1 MKQIPLLA
9 IILCVSFLA
18 KGLVAIA
25 DEFELFDK
33 PPVVRSV
40 KTAPQKPLD
49 LKQAEEQYKKKPLT
63 YAALKN
69 YFSALIE
76 ARRFKD
82 AQGILWK
89 HIDRLKAEDIHILTN
104 IHLVQKEYDLALKAI
119 TLQTSKDEKDYI
131 AFALLGKIRLALKN
145 EKLAIEAFN
154 TSIQTR
160 PDYEDAYLPLLDH
173 YKAKK
178 NNYEARIILQ
188 DMLKN
193 IGRKSQY
200 LALLCQLN
208 LEDKTY
214 QQALTVCKEAAQIDA
229 QSGLNQTNVGLALFY
244 TDDEALAL
252 KQLKSAADKHASSE
266 YSQIQYGLI
275 LQGKKD
281 FLNALKYFKRG
292 AAANEKAAPAWLGI
306 ALNSFEI
313 LKYDEALVAFKKAC
327 LLDKTTGPAF
337 RKAMITLRN
346 AKNVQWTA
354 LYEQASD
361 QCIFGN

>member
-18 KGLVAIA
+18 KGLVTQA

-33 PPVVRSV
+33 PPVVRSS
-40 KTAPQKPLD
+40 KETPQKPLD
-49 LKQAEEQYKKKPLT
+49 LKKAEKMYQTKPLT
-63 YAALKN
+63 YPAIKN
-69 YFSALIE
+69 YVLALIE
-76 ARRFKD
+76 SRKMNLAKE
-82 AQGILWK
+82 ILWK

-104 IHLVQKEYDLALKAI
+104 IHLAQKENDLALKAI

-154 TSIQTR
+154 TSIQIR
-160 PDYEDAYLPLLDH
+160 PEYENAYLPLLDH
-173 YKAKK
+173 YKLKK

-193 IGRKSQY
+193 IGRKAPY
-200 LALLCQLN
+200 LTMLCQIN
-208 LEDKTY
+208 LDDKTF
-214 QQALTVCKEAAQIDA
+214 QQALTVCKEAAQLDP
-229 QSGLNQTNVGLALFY
+229 QNGLNQTNVGLALYY
-244 TDDEALAL
+244 TEDEATAL
-252 KQLKSAADKHASSE
+252 KKLKAAADRFALAD
-266 YSQIQYGLI
+266 YSQVQFALV

-281 FLNALKYFKRG
+281 YLNALKYFKRG
-292 AAANEKAAPAWLGI
+292 AAANEKSAPAWLGI

-313 LKYDEALVAFKKAC
+313 LKYDEALAAFKKAC
-327 LLDKTTGPAF
+327 LLDKSTGPSF

-346 AKNVQWTA
+346 AKNSQWTA

-361 QCIFGN
+361 QCVFGN